1 MMKMAEIASG
11 RPLLRHDISPF
22 TPPTLHY
29 YSQQMI
35 TAPYRGP
42 VKYNLIEPLESVN
55 IIAPLW
61 RTWCWSL
68 RMANGATLDWLKL

>member
-1 MMKMAEIASG
+1 MMKMTEIVSG
-11 RPLLRHDISPF
+11 RPLLRHDISAF

-42 VKYNLIEPLESVN
+42 VKSNTIEPLESEN
-55 IIAPLW
+55 YIAHTW
-61 RTWCWSL
+61 RTWC
-68 RMANGATLDWLKL
+68 